1 MIKPQRLHREPDPRV
16 RRSFAAALALSA
28 VLVVVALL
36 LVGLRVQQVHLAYR
50 LDALRA
56 ERART
61 ETLIRQLE
69 IEVATLRSP
78 VRVDQ
83 RARQLG
89 LTAPAPD
96 QVRLARAVEE
106 AHRVHQ
112 RQPPVH
118 VDRAGLFAKRLID
131 WRYRWRGV
139 RLSDMPPGTD
149 EVQQHA
155 AQKEQTAERH
165 RQGDR
170 PQRHFPNLSGIA
182 LFQQKS
188 RVEPQSP

>member
-36 LVGLRVQQVHLAYR
+36 VVGLRVQQVHLAYR

-96 QVRLARAVEE
+96 QVRLAREYVTGTT
-106 AHRVHQ
+106 
-112 RQPPVH
+112 
-118 VDRAGLFAKRLID
+118 GLA
-131 WRYRWRGV
+131 
-139 RLSDMPPGTD
+139 
-149 EVQQHA
+149 A
-155 AQKEQTAERH
+155 AQR
-165 RQGDR
+165 
-170 PQRHFPNLSGIA
+170 N
-182 LFQQKS
+182 
-188 RVEPQSP
+188 RVEASVERIATR

>member
-1 MIKPQRLHREPDPRV
+1 VIKPQRLHREPDPRV

-61 ETLIRQLE
+61 ETLIRQLA

-96 QVRLARAVEE
+96 QVRLAREYVTGTT
-106 AHRVHQ
+106 
-112 RQPPVH
+112 
-118 VDRAGLFAKRLID
+118 GLA
-131 WRYRWRGV
+131 
-139 RLSDMPPGTD
+139 
-149 EVQQHA
+149 A
-155 AQKEQTAERH
+155 AQR
-165 RQGDR
+165 
-170 PQRHFPNLSGIA
+170 N
-182 LFQQKS
+182 
-188 RVEPQSP
+188 RVEASVERIATR

>member
-56 ERART
+56 ERTRT

-96 QVRLARAVEE
+96 QVRLAREYVTGTT
-106 AHRVHQ
+106 
-112 RQPPVH
+112 
-118 VDRAGLFAKRLID
+118 GLA
-131 WRYRWRGV
+131 
-139 RLSDMPPGTD
+139 
-149 EVQQHA
+149 A
-155 AQKEQTAERH
+155 AQR
-165 RQGDR
+165 
-170 PQRHFPNLSGIA
+170 N
-182 LFQQKS
+182 
-188 RVEPQSP
+188 RVEASVERIATR